1 MHPDLDPHH
10 ADCLLFDWDGTLVDT
25 QRANFQA
32 MAGALAQD
40 GVELERAWFD
50 ARTGLSSA
58 DLVTTLVGEGA
69 LGLRRSVEDIVADRD
84 RRFLRIAHTVKLHPP
99 VAAVVERFRGV
110 RPMAIASGGA
120 RHVIEHTLQHVGL
133 RDAFD
138 VVVTRDDVARGKP
151 APDIF
156 LRAASQLRVPP
167 NRCVVYEDS
176 DEGIRAARA
185 AGMAVIDVRSHTRA
199 G

>member
-1 MHPDLDPHH
+1 
-10 ADCLLFDWDGTLVDT
+10 
-25 QRANFQA
+25 
-32 MAGALAQD
+32 
-40 GVELERAWFD
+40 
-50 ARTGLSSA
+50 
-58 DLVTTLVGEGA
+58 
-69 LGLRRSVEDIVADRD
+69 
-84 RRFLRIAHTVKLHPP
+84 
-99 VAAVVERFRGV
+99 
-110 RPMAIASGGA
+110 MAIASGGA

-133 RDAFD
+133 RDAFG